1 MPAADLH
8 LETIEL
14 EHTGRVLT
22 ARVVAPPLNF
32 VTTAVVRDLDT
43 LTAAVDTDDTIGAV
57 VLTGGLPGRF
67 LTHAD
72 PAALSGMIE
81 RPHPFVPARAA
92 APFLRAA
99 AAALRVPG
107 AAGLVER
114 HGGGLGAGLV
124 WGHRWKRTTL
134 RMNRSRV
141 AYLAAINGPALGGG
155 HEIALACDLRYAAD
169 ADHVRLGQIETLAN
183 LIPGGGATQRLTRLL
198 GAAKAI
204 EITLEGT
211 PFTAREA
218 LRLGL
223 VHRLLPAADL
233 LAQTQATAARLAAR
247 NPVAVA
253 ELKRAVYF
261 GPDKTLS
268 RGLDA
273 EQAGFVSVGT
283 TAAAARTTQAFFQDL
298 DRLADTP
305 FLADPQPWLD
315 GTRVDQVSR

>member
-1 MPAADLH
+1 MPAADLPLDTLH
-8 LETIEL
+8 LEQ
-14 EHTGRVLT
+14 TGRVLT
-22 ARVVAPPLNF
+22 ARVVAPPWNF
-32 VTTAVVRDLDT
+32 VTPAVVRDLDS

-72 PAALSGMIE
+72 PAALSGMIDL
-81 RPHPFVPARAA
+81 PHPFVPARAA

-99 AAALRVPG
+99 ATALRVPG
-107 AAGLVER
+107 ATRMVER

-124 WGHRWKRTTL
+124 WGYRWKRTTL
-134 RMNRSRV
+134 RMNRSRA

-169 ADHVRLGQIETLAN
+169 AGHVRLGQIETLAN

-204 EITLEGT
+204 EITLEGK
-211 PFTAREA
+211 PFTAPEA

-223 VHRLLPAADL
+223 LHRLLPAEDL
-233 LAQTQATAARLAAR
+233 LTETQATAARLAAR
-247 NPVAVA
+247 NPVVVA
-253 ELKRAVYF
+253 ELKRAIYF
-261 GPDKTLS
+261 GSDKSLS

-273 EQAGFVSVGT
+273 EQAAFVSVGT
-283 TAAAARTTQAFFQDL
+283 TAAAARTTKAFFEDL

-315 GTRVDQVSR
+315 GTRVDQVSK

>member
-1 MPAADLH
+1 
-8 LETIEL
+8 
-14 EHTGRVLT
+14 
-22 ARVVAPPLNF
+22 
-32 VTTAVVRDLDT
+32 
-43 LTAAVDTDDTIGAV
+43 
-57 VLTGGLPGRF
+57 
-67 LTHAD
+67 
-72 PAALSGMIE
+72 
-81 RPHPFVPARAA
+81 
-92 APFLRAA
+92 
-99 AAALRVPG
+99 
-107 AAGLVER
+107 
-114 HGGGLGAGLV
+114 
-124 WGHRWKRTTL
+124 
-134 RMNRSRV
+134 MNRSRV

-169 ADHVRLGQIETLAN
+169 AEHVRLGQIETLAN

-223 VHRLLPAADL
+223 VHRLLPAEDL
-233 LAQTQATAARLAAR
+233 LAETHATATRLAAR
-247 NPVAVA
+247 NPIAIA

-261 GPDKTLS
+261 GSDKSLS

-273 EQAGFVSVGT
+273 EQAGFISVGT
-283 TAAAARTTQAFFQDL
+283 TAAAARTTKAFFEDL

-315 GTRVDQVSR
+315 GTRVDQVSK

>member
-1 MPAADLH
+1 MYAADLH
-8 LETIEL
+8 LDTIEL
-14 EHTGRVLT
+14 ERSGRVLT

-32 VTTAVVRDLDT
+32 VTPAVVRDLDT
-43 LTAAVDTDDTIGAV
+43 LTATADTDDSVGAV

-72 PAALSGMIE
+72 PAALGGMID

-92 APFLRAA
+92 APVLRAA
-99 AAALRVPG
+99 AAALRLPG
-107 AAGLVER
+107 ATDLIER

-124 WGHRWKRTTL
+124 WGYRWKRTTL

-204 EITLEGT
+204 EVTLEGT
-211 PFTAREA
+211 PFTAQEA

-223 VHRLLPAADL
+223 IHRLLPAEDL
-233 LAQTQATAARLAAR
+233 LTETHATAARLAAR
-247 NPVAVA
+247 NPIAIA

-261 GPDKTLS
+261 GSDKSLS

-273 EQAGFVSVGT
+273 EQAGFISVGT
-283 TAAAARTTQAFFQDL
+283 TAAAARTTKAFLEDL

-315 GTRVDQVSR
+315 GTRVDQVSK